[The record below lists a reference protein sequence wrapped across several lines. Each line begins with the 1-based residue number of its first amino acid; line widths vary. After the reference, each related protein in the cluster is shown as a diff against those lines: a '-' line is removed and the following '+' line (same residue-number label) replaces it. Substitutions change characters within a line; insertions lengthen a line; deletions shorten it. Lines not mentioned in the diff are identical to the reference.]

1 MKVVPRIWCPE
12 QTVVGSLGAE
22 FAPLAAGRVTEP
34 TDHIGV
40 NSLVAE
46 SNSKSTRITR
56 SQSFGRG
63 VDFAESIFLL
73 ARPAESIFRDV
84 KREKGRSDSACGAC
98 GRWAVLHAPCAASS
112 SRKDSTGD
120 GVCVLRGVARA
131 QCAIMLLLLATPQSG
146 QLRKKKYSRL

>member
-22 FAPLAAGRVTEP
+22 SAPLAAGRVTEP

-56 SQSFGRG
+56 SQLFGRG

-84 KREKGRSDSACGAC
+84 KREKVRSDSACGAC
-98 GRWAVLHAPCAASS
+98 GRWAVLHAPCAASLPKGFYGGRGLRTPW
-112 SRKDSTGD
+112 SRT
-120 GVCVLRGVARA
+120 CAMRNHAFVACETSEWPVA
-131 QCAIMLLLLATPQSG
+131 
-146 QLRKKKYSRL
+146 